1 MKAKMHEIALKREVV
16 PEEQDSFTKM
26 LENACKAF
34 PNLSRQQGM
43 YLVLDALR
51 ARRKRELPVEDDA
64 E

>member
-1 MKAKMHEIALKREVV
+1 
-16 PEEQDSFTKM
+16 M